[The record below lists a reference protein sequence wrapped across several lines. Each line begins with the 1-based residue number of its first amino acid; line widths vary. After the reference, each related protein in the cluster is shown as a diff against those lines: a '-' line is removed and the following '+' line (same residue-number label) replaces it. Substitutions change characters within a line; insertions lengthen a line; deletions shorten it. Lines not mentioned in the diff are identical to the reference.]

1 MKSSSLTA
9 PSVNIRHY
17 GIDLL
22 RILSMLMVLILHIL
36 GHGGILDATLPGS
49 PHYIAAWVL
58 ECAVFC
64 AVNCYALITGYVM
77 INGKYRYTNLV
88 LLWLQV
94 VLINIVGKIPF
105 YLADPSSVNIFN
117 PLISLFPASRM
128 DYWYFSSYFFL
139 YLLIP
144 VLNHAIHS
152 INRRQAKVLCIIII
166 VAFSILPTVM
176 NVDASGLGD
185 GYSTIWLMLMYLLGA
200 CIRKFGFGTNI
211 KSWILIVGYALSV
224 LVSVVFLLLLPL
236 DIFSILR
243 IVWDNDMLIQY
254 ISPTVLFCG
263 IALLLLFLRIHI
275 SRQWIIKIIQLLSPV
290 SFGVYILHCQA
301 QIVGFLFKEKRFA
314 AFIQYPIP
322 LMIGAVLLSAVVLFL
337 LFAAIDKL
345 RLMLFDALKLKK
357 RLLALEEKY
366 IGDLWARNKTEK

>member
-211 KSWILIVGYALSV
+211 KS
-224 LVSVVFLLLLPL
+224 
-236 DIFSILR
+236 
-243 IVWDNDMLIQY
+243 
-254 ISPTVLFCG
+254 
-263 IALLLLFLRIHI
+263 
-275 SRQWIIKIIQLLSPV
+275 
-290 SFGVYILHCQA
+290 
-301 QIVGFLFKEKRFA
+301 
-314 AFIQYPIP
+314 
-322 LMIGAVLLSAVVLFL
+322 
-337 LFAAIDKL
+337 
-345 RLMLFDALKLKK
+345 
-357 RLLALEEKY
+357 
-366 IGDLWARNKTEK
+366 